1 MVLSIC
7 AGLVSCGGGASS
19 GPTGAAENVNILAV
33 LDKSTDAVAQ
43 ATLPA
48 GTDSVSMASFWEA
61 QVLKGF
67 TKLGTLRGYAYQDYS
82 NITSLSSLSTNT
94 SDPSKTLLLISHV
107 DHNAQTGDTVTL
119 SGISINA
126 LDIPFRFLNAAFEI
140 TVRDSN
146 SYFIKIPYATVKR
159 EQFLLNANLS
169 YKYKECSGKQ
179 TVTQTPALATVPV
192 TNFDGYESRIASYT
206 V

>member
-159 EQFLLNANLS
+159 EQFLLNANL
-169 YKYKECSGKQ
+169 
-179 TVTQTPALATVPV
+179 
-192 TNFDGYESRIASYT
+192 
-206 V
+206 